1 MRKEKLRDTLPR
13 MKRVVLA
20 VVSLL
25 PAVSANLFAQY
36 GTILHTAAG
45 EEWLTIGSSIRLV
58 GATSGSLRPEISPEE
73 ARTTLQKLGIR
84 VPSAPDESPITYGG
98 YAFLI
103 TQLFDLRGSVAYGL
117 FPGPR
122 SAFDELQARG
132 LIPRRARPGNPVS
145 GVDAL
150 MLLRR
155 VVEEKR

>member
-1 MRKEKLRDTLPR
+1 

-20 VVSLL
+20 VVALL
-25 PAVSANLFAQY
+25 TAVSANLFAQY

>member
-1 MRKEKLRDTLPR
+1 

-20 VVSLL
+20 VVVLL
-25 PAVSANLFAQY
+25 TAVSPSLFAQY

-58 GATSGSLRPEISPEE
+58 GAVSGSLRPEVSAEE

-84 VPSAPDESPITYGG
+84 LPSAPDGSPITYGG

-122 SAFDELQARG
+122 SAFDELQAQG
-132 LIPRRARPGNPVS
+132 LIPRRARSGNPVS

-150 MLLRR
+150 LLLRR
-155 VVEEKR
+155 VVEGKR